1 MQKQQNN
8 YAFIDSQ
15 NLYLAIKDLG
25 WKIDYKRFRVYLK
38 EKYGIKK
45 AYMFI
50 GFIEENADLYQFL
63 QEAGYVLIF
72 KPTLRRRDGSVKGNV
87 DAELVLQA
95 MIDYNNYD
103 KAIIISGDG
112 DFYCL
117 VKYLYKQNKLLRV
130 FIPNR
135 YGYSALLRKAV
146 PSTIWITFMND
157 LQKRLQYKKH
167 HRRKC
172 R

>member
-1 MQKQQNN
+1 
-8 YAFIDSQ
+8 
-15 NLYLAIKDLG
+15 
-25 WKIDYKRFRVYLK
+25 
-38 EKYGIKK
+38 
-45 AYMFI
+45 MFI

-72 KPTLRRRDGSVKGNV
+72 KPTLRRRNGSVKGNV

-103 KAIIISGDG
+103 KAVIISGDG

-135 YGYSALLRKAV
+135 YKHSALLRKAL
-146 PSTIWITFMND
+146 PSTSLITFMND
-157 LQKRLQYKKH
+157 LQKLLQYKNGGST
-167 HRRKC
+167 
-172 R
+172 